1 MIVYTCNNPVIS
13 ERGILRAMFHGS
25 LTLGVGTLTLG
36 VKVKECIFFVNA
48 SPPKLVDVA
57 ILNFAG
63 AQVT

>member
-1 MIVYTCNNPVIS
+1 MIVYTGNNPVIS

-25 LTLGVGTLTLG
+25 LTLG